1 MRKEILPEMFNYN
14 KYPGPDFVYVADL
27 LKSDACQFTVLEN
40 HKDALD
46 ATRFGQRFSEIMLKY
61 DYIVGDWSN
70 DQLRLKG
77 FYEDERPNTR
87 KTDRISRLS
96 EYLREYCAFGCAYFI
111 LKNEEPQLI
120 VFEEETEPRRA
131 SAVVLIVVVMLLRN
145 LEIESAMLLKRIRG
159 KKLLLSKSQTSPNEE
174 IGIKRVQ
181 ALRKSSVALSSNLDP
196 RTVVVS
202 VSLTSRRVRSKLQN
216 LKVKTPHRRNKARPS
231 QMVSISQSEKK
242 EIKLCQK

>member
-87 KTDRISRLS
+87 KTDRISRLT

-120 VFEEETEPRRA
+120 VFEEETEPRRKRRRSNNRRHSFQESRDREHNASQKNKGQRA
-131 SAVVLIVVVMLLRN
+131 SAKQKPDK
-145 LEIESAMLLKRIRG
+145 SKRRDRDQEGPNFEKIKRRPKFKSRSEDG
-159 KKLLLSKSQTSPNEE
+159 GRERKSNFKKSQKQAPKSKGQNTPSKKQSQSKSDGQHFT
-174 IGIKRVQ
+174 I
-181 ALRKSSVALSSNLDP
+181 RKKGN
-196 RTVVVS
+196 
-202 VSLTSRRVRSKLQN
+202 
-216 LKVKTPHRRNKARPS
+216 
-231 QMVSISQSEKK
+231 
-242 EIKLCQK
+242 

>member
-120 VFEEETEPRRA
+120 VFEEETEPRRKRRRSNNRRNSSQESRDRERNA
-131 SAVVLIVVVMLLRN
+131 SQKN
-145 LEIESAMLLKRIRG
+145 KG
-159 KKLLLSKSQTSPNEE
+159 QKTSVKQKP
-174 IGIKRVQ
+174 
-181 ALRKSSVALSSNLDP
+181 DT
-196 RTVVVS
+196 RTVAVS

>member
-1 MRKEILPEMFNYN
+1 MWLIFWNQMPVSLQF
-14 KYPGPDFVYVADL
+14 
-27 LKSDACQFTVLEN
+27 LKT

-120 VFEEETEPRRA
+120 VFEEETEPRRKCRRSNNRRNFFSGILERRSIMA
-131 SAVVLIVVVMLLRN
+131 SQKNKGQKV
-145 LEIESAMLLKRIRG
+145 SAKQKRDKSKRG
-159 KKLLLSKSQTSPNEE
+159 DRDQEGASFEKVKRRSKFKSRSEDGSRERKPNFKKSQKKAFKN
-174 IGIKRVQ
+174 Q
-181 ALRKSSVALSSNLDP
+181 
-196 RTVVVS
+196 
-202 VSLTSRRVRSKLQN
+202 
-216 LKVKTPHRRNKARPS
+216 TPHWKSKVMPS
-231 QMVSISQSEKK
+231 QMVSILQSEKK

>member
-14 KYPGPDFVYVADL
+14 KYPGPDFVYVADI

-87 KTDRISRLS
+87 KTERISRLS

-120 VFEEETEPRRA
+120 VFEEESEPRRKRRRSNSRRNSSQEAREKDRNA
-131 SAVVLIVVVMLLRN
+131 SQKNKSQKA
-145 LEIESAMLLKRIRG
+145 SSKQKSDKPKRRDRDQEGPSFEKIKRRPKFKSRPENG
-159 KKLLLSKSQTSPNEE
+159 GRERKSDFKKSQKQASKSKIPNNVSKKPSKTKSDGHHFT
-174 IGIKRVQ
+174 I
-181 ALRKSSVALSSNLDP
+181 RKKGN
-196 RTVVVS
+196 
-202 VSLTSRRVRSKLQN
+202 
-216 LKVKTPHRRNKARPS
+216 
-231 QMVSISQSEKK
+231 
-242 EIKLCQK
+242 

>member
-120 VFEEETEPRRA
+120 VFEEETEPRR
-131 SAVVLIVVVMLLRN
+131 
-145 LEIESAMLLKRIRG
+145 KREGPSFEKIKRRPKFKSRSEDG
-159 KKLLLSKSQTSPNEE
+159 GRERKPNFKKSQKQAPKSKGQNTLSKKQSQTKSDGQHFT
-174 IGIKRVQ
+174 I
-181 ALRKSSVALSSNLDP
+181 RKKGN
-196 RTVVVS
+196 
-202 VSLTSRRVRSKLQN
+202 
-216 LKVKTPHRRNKARPS
+216 
-231 QMVSISQSEKK
+231 
-242 EIKLCQK
+242 

>member
-40 HKDALD
+40 HKEALD

-70 DQLRLKG
+70 
-77 FYEDERPNTR
+77 TR
-87 KTDRISRLS
+87 KTERISRLS

-120 VFEEETEPRRA
+120 VFEEENEPRRKRRRSNSRRNSSQEAREKDRNA
-131 SAVVLIVVVMLLRN
+131 SQKNKSQKA
-145 LEIESAMLLKRIRG
+145 SSKQKSDKPKRRDRDQEGPSFEKIKRRPKFKSRPEDG
-159 KKLLLSKSQTSPNEE
+159 GRERKSNFKKSQKQASKSKIPNNVSKKPSKTKSDGHHFT
-174 IGIKRVQ
+174 I
-181 ALRKSSVALSSNLDP
+181 RKKGN
-196 RTVVVS
+196 
-202 VSLTSRRVRSKLQN
+202 
-216 LKVKTPHRRNKARPS
+216 
-231 QMVSISQSEKK
+231 
-242 EIKLCQK
+242 

>member
-111 LKNEEPQLI
+111 LKNEKPQLI
-120 VFEEETEPRRA
+120 VFEEEPDKSKRRDRDQEGP
-131 SAVVLIVVVMLLRN
+131 SFEKI
-145 LEIESAMLLKRIRG
+145 KRRPKFKSRSEDG
-159 KKLLLSKSQTSPNEE
+159 GRERKPNFKKSQ
-174 IGIKRVQ
+174 KQ
-181 ALRKSSVALSSNLDP
+181 APKSKGQNTPSKKQSQTKSDGQHFTIRKKGN
-196 RTVVVS
+196 
-202 VSLTSRRVRSKLQN
+202 
-216 LKVKTPHRRNKARPS
+216 
-231 QMVSISQSEKK
+231 
-242 EIKLCQK
+242 